1 MPTIRK
7 LAAEE
12 VQTRTKRGESAR
24 AQVARTY
31 DGYLAEF
38 SPDDYAEVL
47 LDEGES
53 KLTVRNRLKAAAQRR
68 GWSLQFLR
76 TPGRAIRFRVAADGG
91 EEATDEEEDE
101 ATQTSGNP
109 EEDEQFEQLEQAEG
123 PQPTRRRRGST

>member
-7 LAAEE
+7 LEADE
-12 VQTRTKRGESAR
+12 VKTRGKKGESAR
-24 AQVARTY
+24 AQVAQTY

-76 TPGRAIRFRVAADGG
+76 TPGQVIRFRVDADGG
-91 EEATDEEEDE
+91 DQTTDEEEDE
-101 ATQTSGNP
+101 ETETSGNSQ
-109 EEDEQFEQLEQAEG
+109 EDAQFEQLEQADG